1 MCPGGPTLVV
11 SKRAERYPYHPTV
24 DTNRVIGHYKLG
36 KGFLTI
42 LFCDDM
48 GPIFISLEYP
58 TLWRYIYGNRLSKR
72 DRCGHKKPSSEKD
85 PARLSRTGCCMR
97 KVLFILGQLSDID
110 VEWML
115 SVGKKERITPGSV
128 LIVEGKPLDSVYLVL
143 DGKLSVFVTALSN
156 KELAVLGSGEIVGE
170 MSFVDSRPPS
180 ATVKA
185 LEETT
190 LFTIPRSALASKLQ
204 KDVGFASRFYHALA
218 LFLSDRLRSTV
229 SRLGFGQDTSL
240 DEAAEYEDELD
251 PLILDTVHLAG
262 SRFDRMLK
270 RLMGNQ

>member
-1 MCPGGPTLVV
+1 
-11 SKRAERYPYHPTV
+11 
-24 DTNRVIGHYKLG
+24 
-36 KGFLTI
+36 
-42 LFCDDM
+42 
-48 GPIFISLEYP
+48 
-58 TLWRYIYGNRLSKR
+58 
-72 DRCGHKKPSSEKD
+72 
-85 PARLSRTGCCMR
+85 MR
-97 KVLFILGQLSDID
+97 KVLFILGQLSDTD

-115 SVGKKERITPGSV
+115 SAGRKEKISAGSV
-128 LIVEGKPLDSVYLVL
+128 LIVEGKPVDSVYLVL
-143 DGKLSVFVTALSN
+143 DGKLSVFVAAMGDR
-156 KELAVLGSGEIVGE
+156 ELAVLGSGEIVGE

-180 ATVKA
+180 ASVKA

-190 LFTIPRSALASKLQ
+190 LLSIPRSALALKLE

-229 SRLGFGQDTSL
+229 SRLGFGRDTGL

-262 SRFDRMLK
+262 SRFDRILK